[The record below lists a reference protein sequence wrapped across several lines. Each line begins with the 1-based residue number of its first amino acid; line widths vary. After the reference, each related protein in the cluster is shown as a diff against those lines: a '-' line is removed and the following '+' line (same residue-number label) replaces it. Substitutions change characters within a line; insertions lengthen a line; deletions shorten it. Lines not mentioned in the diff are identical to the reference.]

1 MTTTDSYVNGAP
13 LDDEPWDYDEEQ
25 ILWQMQ
31 RLRITKEARRRV
43 DIEDLPP
50 IVIPEPKRLDVLLAE
65 PDEPT
70 QWLIQDTM
78 PIDSRVLLSA
88 QGKAGKSHL
97 IHNMIRSLA
106 DGDPFLGRFEMN
118 TPITRVALID
128 NELSENMIRRWLCDQ
143 RIRNTPSVLEWTL
156 RGQVGT
162 FDLLNERCRAG
173 WAAKLRDIGCQYLI
187 FDCLRPVLDALGL
200 DENHEAGR
208 FLVAFD
214 ALLNE
219 AGITNAAIVHHMGH
233 GQERARGDSRLQ
245 DWPDAIWRLVREG
258 DDLNGP
264 RYFSAYGRDVNVP
277 EGRMTLDPATRRFT
291 YNRISRADSKVE
303 AAYSSLIRL
312 LAASPM
318 NKSDIESELGPS
330 GDGHTRASIRDAMKE
345 AVKKKIVTVD
355 TGTGHNSKLHRITH
369 PCSVCGLPVV
379 TGGPRHESCPSPTHE
394 WRLE

>member
-1 MTTTDSYVNGAP
+1 MTYTDGNVNGAVV
-13 LDDEPWDYDEEQ
+13 DDEPWDYDEEQ

-31 RLRITKEARRRV
+31 RLRISREARRRV
-43 DIEDLPP
+43 DVEDLPP
-50 IVIPEPKRLDVLLAE
+50 IAIPEPKRLDALLAE

-70 QWLIQDTM
+70 QWLITDVQ
-78 PIDSRVLLSA
+78 PIDSRILLSA

-97 IHNMIRSLA
+97 IHNMLRSLA
-106 DGDPFLGRFEMN
+106 DRDPFLGRFDVN
-118 TPITRVALID
+118 VPISSVALID
-128 NELSENMIRRWLCDQ
+128 NELSENMMRRWLGDQ
-143 RIRNTPSVLEWTL
+143 RIRNTQSVTEWTL

-162 FDLLNERCRAG
+162 FDLLNDRCRAA
-173 WAAKLRDIGCQYLI
+173 WAARLRDIGCDYLF

-200 DENHEAGR
+200 DENHEAGK

-214 ALLNE
+214 ALLAE
-219 AGITNAAIVHHMGH
+219 AGITNAGIVHHMGH

-291 YNRISRADSKVE
+291 YNQISRADSKVE
-303 AAYSSLIRL
+303 AAYTALIRL
-312 LAASPM
+312 LSRGAI

-330 GDGHTRASIRDAMKE
+330 GDGHTRAAVRDAMKE
-345 AVKKKIVTVD
+345 AVKNQVVCVD
-355 TGTGHNSKLHRITH
+355 TGTGHNSKLHRIAH
-369 PCSVCGLPVV
+369 PCSVCGLPVI
-379 TGGPRHESCPSPTHE
+379 TGGPRHESCPSPTQD
-394 WRLE
+394 WRLG